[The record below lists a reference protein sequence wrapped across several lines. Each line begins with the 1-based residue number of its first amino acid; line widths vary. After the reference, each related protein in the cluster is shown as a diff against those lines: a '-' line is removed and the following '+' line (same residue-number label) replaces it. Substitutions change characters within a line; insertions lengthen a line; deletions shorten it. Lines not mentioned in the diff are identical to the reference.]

1 MKLQDRT
8 LQKNQMKGLHQFIV
22 DLRNSKD
29 QEEEY
34 KKIRT
39 EANSIQNKF
48 QSTTLNNYQKK
59 KYICKLIYIFILGYS
74 DLVNYGLNESI
85 ELIKSNTFSEKK
97 LGYLAVAILLNN
109 ESPNTKALFTS
120 KEHLN
125 HTLEVTHPYLVQDL
139 RSTDEEVNCLAI
151 QMIATC
157 FTVSD
162 TTIYDGDGNAMQW
175 IELIDAIFASA
186 TSPLQKPVV
195 KQKALITLKSLLQLY
210 PEVIIKNNNWIP
222 RLLKIME
229 ESKDIGVVTSV
240 VPLLD
245 YILTIRPQIVRSV
258 LPSVA
263 QRLYSLIVLNECPPE
278 YYYYDT
284 PAPWLIVK
292 LLQFVENNFL
302 VSSDGI
308 QFSVDKIDGATLN
321 QLRQIVSKSIQ
332 NASHHIKGL
341 PNRNSRSSILFQAVS
356 LAVFLEASPEAIAG
370 ASNALLNLIMSH
382 DTNTRYLALDALI
395 KLTARLE
402 SPYLSSKDKF
412 GEILPVFINLL
423 KDKDISVRRKALD
436 LLYTICNDD
445 TYSVILNEL
454 LLYFPHADQQM
465 KQELAIKI
473 AVLAEQ
479 FATDSTWYVTTT
491 LKLLS
496 IGGGSNANGVGF
508 ISNEVWERIVQ
519 IVVNND
525 DLHKK
530 TAKMIIN
537 LMKKPFGDSH
547 SPVSEYLIKV
557 AAFVLGEFGHEVDD
571 ANDSNIGVQ
580 FRLLYD
586 AYFGV
591 SISTRALLLSTY
603 LKFLVKFPEADFVPE
618 IVDLFEVETQSLDLE
633 IQGRA
638 YEYLKLSTVHSD
650 FRLAKTVIKPIP
662 AFNQQESPL
671 LKRLGVLANRP
682 GVSRSKSRVL
692 ARNIK
697 TKPANGFNN
706 GITEGDVSAKKSS
719 ALTTNWYS
727 GFHRL
732 LHFDAGIFF
741 ENNLIKITY
750 RLVKNGN
757 EFVIQFTVV
766 NNAHKTV
773 GETITGFN
781 ILNLESMA
789 KKEDPSY
796 LLRILQVPE
805 STIENQ
811 SQMDIS
817 IKVRGVVE
825 NHEDPIISITFMC
838 GGSFNHLSLKFPVQ
852 LIKTLTSAPIRGAD
866 EFEKR
871 WGQIGEHLGLERG
884 ESSVVVHLS
893 HRHDA
898 AQICRSLS
906 RIGFTALT
914 ESNHGIDVIGAGI
927 IHTQKSNYGVLV
939 KLLGL
944 DTEGKELKISVRCTG
959 GGVAEI
965 IASTMEEIFVGKYH

>member
-1 MKLQDRT
+1 
-8 LQKNQMKGLHQFIV
+8 MKGIHQFIV

-48 QSTTLNNYQKK
+48 QSTTSLNSNQKK
-59 KYICKLIYIFILGYS
+59 KYICKLIYIFISGHSELI
-74 DLVNYGLNESI
+74 NFGLDESI
-85 ELIKSNTFSEKK
+85 ELIKSNIFSDKK
-97 LGYLAVAILLNN
+97 LGYLAVSVLLNN
-109 ESPNTKALFTS
+109 ESPNSNSLFTA

-125 HTLEVTHPYLVQDL
+125 HILEVTHPCLVSDL

-157 FTVSD
+157 FTASD
-162 TTIYDGDGNAMQW
+162 SVTIYDGDGNSMQW
-175 IELIDAIFASA
+175 MELIDIIYASA
-186 TSPLQKPVV
+186 TSPLSKPIV
-195 KQKALITLKSLLQLY
+195 KQKALITLKSLLQMY
-210 PEVIIKNNNWIP
+210 PDVVIKNNNWVP
-222 RLLKIME
+222 RLLKIVE
-229 ESKDIGVVTSV
+229 GSKDIGVVTSS

-245 YILTIRPQIVRSV
+245 YILTIKPEVVRSV
-258 LPSVA
+258 IPSVA
-263 QRLYSLIVLNECPPE
+263 HRLYSLTVLEECPAE
-278 YYYYDT
+278 YYYYNT

-292 LLQFVENNFL
+292 LLQFIENNFL
-302 VSSDGI
+302 ISTTSDPTA
-308 QFSVDKIDGATLN
+308 FSANKIDSTTLN
-321 QLRQIVSKSIQ
+321 QLRQVVSKSIQ
-332 NASHHIKGL
+332 NASQHVKGL

-370 ASNALLNLIMSH
+370 ASNALLSLIASN

-395 KLTARLE
+395 KLTARSD

-412 GEILPVFINLL
+412 NEILPIFIHLL

-436 LLYTICNDD
+436 LLYTICNEE

-454 LLYFPHADQQM
+454 LLYFPYADQQM

-473 AVLAEQ
+473 AVLAER
-479 FATDSTWYVTTT
+479 FATDSTWYVTTM

-530 TAKMIIN
+530 TSKMIIN
-537 LMKKPFGDSH
+537 LMKKPFGNTQ

-557 AAFVLGEFGHEVDD
+557 AAFVLGEFGHEV
-571 ANDSNIGVQ
+571 NDVAETNIGIQ

-591 SISTRALLLSTY
+591 SISTRAMLLSTFIK
-603 LKFLVKFPEADFVPE
+603 LLVKFPEADFVPE

-633 IQGRA
+633 IQSRA
-638 YEYLKLSTVHSD
+638 YEYLKLSTIHAD
-650 FRLAKTVIKPIP
+650 FRLASTVIKPIP
-662 AFNQQESPL
+662 AFNQHESPL

-692 ARNIK
+692 ASNIK
-697 TKPANGFNN
+697 TKPENGTNN
-706 GITEGDVSAKKSS
+706 STVEDN
-719 ALTTNWYS
+719 ALTNNWYA
-727 GFHRL
+727 GFHRM
-732 LHFDAGIFF
+732 LHFDAGIFY

-750 RLVKNGN
+750 RLVKNNN
-757 EFVIQFTVV
+757 EFLIQFAIV
-766 NNAHKTV
+766 NNAYKTL

-781 ILNLESMA
+781 VLSLGSKA

-796 LLRILQVPE
+796 LVCITQLPE
-805 STIENQ
+805 STISDQAHME
-811 SQMDIS
+811 IS
-817 IKVRGVVE
+817 VKVRGVVE
-825 NHEDPIISITFMC
+825 HDEDPVISFTFMC
-838 GGSFNHLSLKFPVQ
+838 GGSFSHLNLKFPVQ
-852 LIKTLTSAPIRGAD
+852 LIKTLTSAPIGGLN

-871 WGQIGEHLGLERG
+871 WNQIGKHLGLEKG

-893 HRHDA
+893 HRHDS
-898 AQICRSLS
+898 AQVCRSLS
-906 RIGFTALT
+906 RVGFTVLPET
-914 ESNHGIDVIGAGI
+914 DFRPINIIGAGI

-939 KLLGL
+939 KFVGL
-944 DTEGKELKISVRCTG
+944 DEEGKDLRITVRCTG

-965 IASTMEEIFVGKYH
+965 ISHIMKEIFVGK

>member
-1 MKLQDRT
+1 MKPQDK
-8 LQKNQMKGLHQFIV
+8 LSQKNQMKGLHQFIV

-39 EANSIQNKF
+39 EANTIQNKF
-48 QSTTLNNYQKK
+48 QSTTSLNNYQKK
-59 KYICKLIYIFILGYS
+59 KYICKLIYIFISGYS
-74 DLVNYGLNESI
+74 ELVNFGLNESI
-85 ELIKSNTFSEKK
+85 ELIKSSIFSDKK
-97 LGYLAVAILLNN
+97 LGYLAVSVLLNN
-109 ESPNTKALFTS
+109 ESPNSISLYTS

-125 HTLEVTHPYLVQDL
+125 HILEITHPYLVQDL
-139 RSTDEEVNCLAI
+139 RSSDEEVNCLAI

-157 FTVSD
+157 FTASD
-162 TTIYDGDGNAMQW
+162 TTIFDGDGNAIQW
-175 IELIDAIFASA
+175 MELIDVVFASA

-210 PEVIIKNNNWIP
+210 PDVIIKNSNWIP
-222 RLLKIME
+222 RLLKIVE
-229 ESKDIGVVTSV
+229 ESSDIGVVTAS

-245 YILTIRPQIVRSV
+245 FILTIKPLLVRSV
-258 LPSVA
+258 LPSVT
-263 QRLYSLIVLNECPPE
+263 QRLYSLTVLDECPSE
-278 YYYYDT
+278 YYYYNT
-284 PAPWLIVK
+284 PAPWLTVK

-302 VSSDGI
+302 VSTGSGET
-308 QFSVDKIDGATLN
+308 QFSADQIDSVTLN
-321 QLRQIVSKSIQ
+321 QLRQVVSKSIQ

-370 ASNALLNLIMSH
+370 ASNALLNLIVSN

-395 KLTARLE
+395 KLTARSE
-402 SPYLSSKDKF
+402 SPYLSTKDKF
-412 GEILPVFINLL
+412 GEILPIFVNLL
-423 KDKDISVRRKALD
+423 KDKDISVRRKTLD

-473 AVLAEQ
+473 AILAER
-479 FATDSTWYVTTT
+479 FATDSTWYVTTM

-537 LMKKPFGDSH
+537 LMKKPFGNSQ

-557 AAFVLGEFGHEVDD
+557 AAFVLGEFGHEV
-571 ANDSNIGVQ
+571 NDLNETNVGVQ

-591 SISTRALLLSTY
+591 SISTRAMLLSSF

-650 FRLAKTVIKPIP
+650 FRLAKTVIKPVP

-671 LKRLGVLANRP
+671 LKRLGVLPNRP

-697 TKPANGFNN
+697 TKPENGNVAT
-706 GITEGDVSAKKSS
+706 GEGAKDN
-719 ALTTNWYS
+719 ALTNNWYS
-727 GFHRL
+727 GFHRM
-732 LHFDAGIFF
+732 LHFDAGIFY

-750 RLVKNGN
+750 RLVKSNN
-757 EFVIQFTVV
+757 EFVIQFTII
-766 NNAHKTV
+766 NNASKTV

-781 ILNLESMA
+781 VLKLDTMA
-789 KKEDPSY
+789 KKEDPNY
-796 LLRILQVPE
+796 LLSITHLPE
-805 STIENQ
+805 STIADRGR
-811 SQMDIS
+811 MDIS
-817 IKVRGVVE
+817 VKVRGVVE
-825 NHEDPIISITFMC
+825 NHEDPIISLTFMC
-838 GGSFNHLSLKFPVQ
+838 GGSFNQLNLKFPVQ
-852 LIKTLTSAPIRGAD
+852 LIKTLTSAPIRGID

-871 WGQIGEHLGLERG
+871 WGQIEEHLGLEKG
-884 ESSVVVHLS
+884 ESMVVVHLS

-906 RIGFTALT
+906 RIGFTVLT
-914 ESNHGIDVIGAGI
+914 ESDHGINVIGAGI

-944 DTEGKELKISVRCTG
+944 DIEGKDLKIIVRCTG
-959 GGVAEI
+959 GGVADI
-965 IASTMEEIFVGKYH
+965 ISSAMKEIFVGKYN